1 MSNERNIHSASRPR
15 RGMGPGR
22 GMVPGEKAKDLKGA
36 LGKILRYMGKYK
48 IAVVFVMII
57 AACSTVFSVLGPKVL
72 GKATTVLRQFWKQVT
87 AYISL
92 HTPKNAL
99 QISVQQPLRC

>member
-1 MSNERNIHSASRPR
+1 MKEIYILLPDRDAEWDRAEGWS
-15 RGMGPGR
+15 
-22 GMVPGEKAKDLKGA
+22 PGEKAKDLKGA

-72 GKATTVLRQFWKQVT
+72 GKATTGLAERSDGKSSQEP
-87 AYISL
+87 A
-92 HTPKNAL
+92 AL
-99 QISVQQPLRC
+99 IFPI